1 MRKDT
6 QTNVIVNGYS
16 SLKKKH
22 EPANFFHRQRRTM
35 PSQAALGTTTNELD
49 SPEIT
54 DDEEERDTSLDRGG
68 SPVRN

>member
-1 MRKDT
+1 
-6 QTNVIVNGYS
+6 
-16 SLKKKH
+16 
-22 EPANFFHRQRRTM
+22 M